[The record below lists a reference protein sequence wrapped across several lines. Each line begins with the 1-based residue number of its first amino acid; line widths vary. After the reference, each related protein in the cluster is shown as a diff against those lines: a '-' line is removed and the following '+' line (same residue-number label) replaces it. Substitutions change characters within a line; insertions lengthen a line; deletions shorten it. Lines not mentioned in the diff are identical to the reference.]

1 MTKYQFL
8 KGREKAFSAWIK
20 ATTNPKKQTYFTTLE
35 SGVLI
40 GEGGAVLHYIPGV
53 TIPAD
58 IMEKKPEFFGGRNI
72 YNDSI
77 KLYESGDLTPA
88 TIKKGV
94 TSEGKP
100 VFELSA
106 DSVFCYYN
114 SKLFPALPE
123 DAEVLFC
130 TDSKKTGKSPAY
142 VFLDGVL
149 FCYILPINMS
159 PEQFTETT
167 EEPAKK
173 ERKEPETK
181 KGVFFANIHKSGV
194 GMFAEKREGFLYK
207 GKHLTFGLY
216 HKYSKKKGNTGE
228 LWTITE
234 LTTGIAA
241 DGCACLHTKAACI
254 DFIKQNEE
262 RIFKAFCNFDSA
274 MIQKAQEVIRAAF
287 ISEGIPAPYIPW
299 MDDKPET
306 VETTVETVESEPET
320 PETMEPVSVSA
331 DVPRLPAPY
340 DCITESGVT
349 YPTLWKR
356 FTDNIVEEIAVIA
369 VNGDSINY
377 YNLSVICG
385 KKSINRARG
394 CSFCKVSDLVT
405 DITEYTRVFHDLR
418 MKPKQ
423 EPTEPKPEP
432 KVEPEPKAETAPDSA
447 PVSATVTNPVLSRYT
462 PITRRGMIFDGDIIA
477 VLEKVYDE
485 GIKSHKW
492 EVHFVERL
500 CFYKVVSVSNNGAIR
515 AKDKHGR
522 IVWSHINKAF
532 SAYRKGVA

>member
-1 MTKYQFL
+1 MKKYQFL

-20 ATTNPKKQTYFTTLE
+20 ASTNPKKQTYYTTLE

-40 GEGGAVLHYIPGV
+40 GEGGAVLHYIQGV

-72 YNDSI
+72 YKDSI

-100 VFELSA
+100 VFEFSA
-106 DSVFCYYN
+106 DSVFTYYN
-114 SKLFPALPE
+114 AKLFPALPE
-123 DAEVLFC
+123 EAEVLFC
-130 TDSKKTGKSPAY
+130 TDSKKVKPGKSPAY

-159 PEQFTETT
+159 PEHFTETT
-167 EEPAKK
+167 EEPPKK

-181 KGVFFANIHKSGV
+181 KGVFFANIHKAGV
-194 GMFAEKREGFLYK
+194 GMFAEKTEGFIYK

-241 DGCACLHTKAACI
+241 DGGACLHTKAACI

-262 RIFKAFCNFDSA
+262 RIFNAFCDFDSA

-287 ISEGIPAPYIPW
+287 IAEGIQAPYIPW
-299 MDDKPET
+299 MDD
-306 VETTVETVESEPET
+306 EPET
-320 PETMEPVSVSA
+320 ETMESAPETIETAEEVKPEPVSISA

-356 FTDNIVEEIAVIA
+356 LTDNIIEEIAVIS
-369 VNGDSINY
+369 VNGESINY

-385 KKSINRARG
+385 KKSINHARG
-394 CSFCKVSDLVT
+394 CSFCKVSDIVT
-405 DITEYTRVFHDLR
+405 DIAEYTRVFHDLR

-432 KVEPEPKAETAPDSA
+432 KAETASDSA
-447 PVSATVTNPVLSRYT
+447 PVTNPVLSRYT

-477 VLEKVYDE
+477 VWEKVYDE

-492 EVHFVERL
+492 EVHFTERL

>member
-20 ATTNPKKQTYFTTLE
+20 ATANHKKQTYYTILE

-72 YNDSI
+72 YKDSI
-77 KLYESGDLTPA
+77 KMYESGDLTPA

-100 VFELSA
+100 VFEFSA
-106 DSVFCYYN
+106 DSIFCYYN
-114 SKLFPALPE
+114 AKLFPALPE
-123 DAEVLFC
+123 EAEVLFC
-130 TDSKKTGKSPAY
+130 TDSKKVKPGKSPAY

-207 GKHLTFGLY
+207 GKNLTFGLY
-216 HKYSKKKGNTGE
+216 HAYSKKKGNTGE

-241 DGCACLHTKAACI
+241 DGGACLHTKAACI
-254 DFIKQNEE
+254 EFIKQNEE
-262 RIFKAFCNFDSA
+262 RIFNAFCNFDSA

-287 ISEGIPAPYIPW
+287 IAEGIPAPYIPW
-299 MDDKPET
+299 MDDT
-306 VETTVETVESEPET
+306 PET
-320 PETMEPVSVSA
+320 PET
-331 DVPRLPAPY
+331 
-340 DCITESGVT
+340 TES
-349 YPTLWKR
+349 
-356 FTDNIVEEIAVIA
+356 
-369 VNGDSINY
+369 S
-377 YNLSVICG
+377 
-385 KKSINRARG
+385 
-394 CSFCKVSDLVT
+394 
-405 DITEYTRVFHDLR
+405 
-418 MKPKQ
+418 
-423 EPTEPKPEP
+423 PE
-432 KVEPEPKAETAPDSA
+432 VEPEPKAETAPDSA

-462 PITRRGMIFDGDIIA
+462 PITRRGMILDGDIIA
-477 VLEKVYDE
+477 VWEKVYDE

-492 EVHFVERL
+492 EVHFTERL

>member
-320 PETMEPVSVSA
+320 PEPERPGIDFFRLHA
-331 DVPRLPAPY
+331 DCGLPASRNPFLFL
-340 DCITESGVT
+340 
-349 YPTLWKR
+349 PTFR
-356 FTDNIVEEIAVIA
+356 GSRRRMIV
-369 VNGDSINY
+369 S
-377 YNLSVICG
+377 
-385 KKSINRARG
+385 R
-394 CSFCKVSDLVT
+394 
-405 DITEYTRVFHDLR
+405 
-418 MKPKQ
+418 
-423 EPTEPKPEP
+423 
-432 KVEPEPKAETAPDSA
+432 
-447 PVSATVTNPVLSRYT
+447 NP
-462 PITRRGMIFDGDIIA
+462 A
-477 VLEKVYDE
+477 
-485 GIKSHKW
+485 
-492 EVHFVERL
+492 
-500 CFYKVVSVSNNGAIR
+500 
-515 AKDKHGR
+515 
-522 IVWSHINKAF
+522 
-532 SAYRKGVA
+532 